1 MKFIN
6 YLSSIEGVGIYP
18 MISFVIFFSVFLFV
32 LYMVVRASRKE
43 MDHMSQMPL
52 ETDETENN

>member
-18 MISFVIFFSVFLFV
+18 VISFIIFFSVFLFV
-32 LYMVVRASRKE
+32 LYMVIKATKKE
-43 MDHMSQMPL
+43 MDHMSSLPL